1 MRTNQLRRE
10 LNSLKN
16 SYVLV
21 NGGETCAVCGEE
33 FRQDDCMV
41 IDVEDKKV
49 HERCCKEKEIE
60 VLNDLFLRVSLQK

>member
-10 LNSLKN
+10 LNSLKS
-16 SYVLV
+16 SYVIV
-21 NGGETCAVCGEE
+21 SGGETCAVCGEA

-41 IDVEDKKV
+41 IDGEDKKV